1 MRQNCQRF
9 LLTGGC
15 VGGGAGY
22 RSIPFPRQRT
32 PHSDRRGPS
41 LGRSK
46 EKQNP
51 DNVFSSLFSTL
62 GRGTWPAWFCH
73 YKLSCRDV
81 PQQTSLLQADNTLT
95 QPALA
100 TASRPGWHKQLC
112 CSTECVGLSRSQIY
126 LGLQFLASFP
136 SLPPGADCCN
146 AHSVLQQWPHCGNIA
161 ATRYCS
167 NTAAM
172 QLQLQ
177 CCSNIAAMPI
187 ARYCCNIAAIGGI
200 AAMPFGI
207 AATPQYFPD
216 GNYSSQRMFAY
227 LYPTNRSYLTRSN
240 LDKVQKRSRDPA
252 FLDPYVSMSWS

>member
-1 MRQNCQRF
+1 MFSVDSIVNGLTVGFLSLIAERMRQNRQHG

-22 RSIPFPRQRT
+22 RSIPFPRRRT
-32 PHSDRRGPS
+32 PHGDRRGPS

-81 PQQTSLLQADNTLT
+81 LQQTSLLQADNTLT

-112 CSTECVGLSRSQIY
+112 CSTECVGLSRSRIDPA
-126 LGLQFLASFP
+126 LQLLAAFP
-136 SLPPGADCCN
+136 SLPPGPFLLLAFPYALSLELNLRDCARRWVSCAFQVICN
-146 AHSVLQQWPHCGNIA
+146 APRH
-161 ATRYCS
+161 
-167 NTAAM
+167 
-172 QLQLQ
+172 
-177 CCSNIAAMPI
+177 
-187 ARYCCNIAAIGGI
+187 CCNIAATGHCRNV
-200 AAMPFGI
+200 AAM
-207 AATPQYFPD
+207 
-216 GNYSSQRMFAY
+216 R
-227 LYPTNRSYLTRSN
+227 
-240 LDKVQKRSRDPA
+240 
-252 FLDPYVSMSWS
+252 